1 MSLIDRYIARQFL
14 TNVVLLFI
22 ILFSFIVVID
32 ASLNIDQ
39 FLDLAKRLGTQAG
52 EQDPGTIRKSV
63 LSVLL
68 IADLWW
74 PKLLQLY
81 NFLLG
86 MVMVGAMGF
95 TYSQMT
101 KNRELIA
108 LMAAGIGLH
117 RIIKPVII
125 VAIGLTTLQVI
136 NQELIIP
143 RIAPLLVRGHE
154 DAGDHKLSVD
164 SVPLTKDGQGRLFR
178 AAAFDANT
186 NTLQGLY
193 ILERNKQGHTTRAIT
208 AQSATYTNG
217 GWDLQNATAQQ
228 RTQTSVGQPTP
239 VTRIESSLDPNELR
253 INRYESYSQALSF
266 AQARE
271 MLNRET
277 LKDPKKRAKYERIAL
292 GRFSMMISAIL
303 TLIIATPFYATR
315 EPKNMVI
322 QSIRCAPIAILTLIA
337 GIIGATAA
345 IPGLPTTIGVFIP
358 VMILSVV
365 AVAQFSALKT

>member
-14 TNVVLLFI
+14 TNVVLLFV

-32 ASLNIDQ
+32 VSLNIDQ
-39 FLDLAKRLGTQAG
+39 FLDMAKRLGAQAG
-52 EQDPGTIRKSV
+52 QQDPGTIRKSV

-86 MVMVGAMGF
+86 MIMVGAMGF
-95 TYSQMT
+95 TFSQMS

-117 RIIKPVII
+117 RIIKPII
-125 VAIGLTTLQVI
+125 LVALGLTTLQVI

-154 DAGDHKLSVD
+154 DAGDHRLSVD
-164 SVPLTKDGQGRLFR
+164 SVPLTLDGQGRLFR
-178 AAAFDANT
+178 AASFDANT
-186 NTLQGLY
+186 NTLEGLY
-193 ILERNKQGHTTRAIT
+193 ILERDEQGHTSKSIT
-208 AQSATYTNG
+208 AASATYRDG
-217 GWDLQNATAQQ
+217 GWDLTNATAQS
-228 RTQTSVGQPTP
+228 RTKTSVGLAEPIN
-239 VTRIESSLDPNELR
+239 RIESSLDPNELR

-266 AQARE
+266 AQAKQ
-271 MLNRET
+271 MLNRDT

-292 GRFSMMISAIL
+292 GRFSVMISAIL

-322 QSIRCAPIAILTLIA
+322 QSIRCAPIAIITLIA
-337 GIIGATAA
+337 GVIGATAA

>member
-1 MSLIDRYIARQFL
+1 MSLLDRYIARQFL
-14 TNVVLLFI
+14 TNVVLLFV
-22 ILFSFIVVID
+22 ILFSFIIVID
-32 ASLNIDQ
+32 VSLNIDQ
-39 FLDLAKRLGTQAG
+39 FLDMAKRLGAQTSD
-52 EQDPGTIRKSV
+52 QDPGTIRRTV
-63 LSVLL
+63 LSILL

-95 TYSQMT
+95 TFSQMS
-101 KNRELIA
+101 KSRELIA

-117 RIIKPVII
+117 RIIKPVLV
-125 VAIGLTTLQVI
+125 VAIGLTALQLV
-136 NQELIIP
+136 NQEFIIP

-154 DAGDHKLSVD
+154 NAGDHKLSVD

-178 AAAFDANT
+178 AASFDANS
-186 NTLQGLY
+186 NTLEGLY
-193 ILERNKQGHTTRAIT
+193 ILERNEAGYTTRAIT

-217 GWDLQNATAQQ
+217 GWDLTNATAQS
-228 RTQTSVGQPTP
+228 RTQTTVGQPQP
-239 VTRIESSLDPNELR
+239 IERIESSLDPNELR

-271 MLNRET
+271 MLNRDT
-277 LKDPKKRAKYERIAL
+277 LKDPKKRARYERIAL
-292 GRFSMMISAIL
+292 GRFSMMISGIL

-322 QSIRCAPIAILTLIA
+322 QSIRCAPIAIITLIA
-337 GIIGATAA
+337 GVIGATAA
-345 IPGLPTTIGVFIP
+345 IPGLPTTVGVFIP

>member
-1 MSLIDRYIARQFL
+1 MSLLERYIARQFL
-14 TNVVLLFI
+14 TNVVLLFV

-32 ASLNIDQ
+32 VSLNIDQ
-39 FLDLAKRLGTQAG
+39 FLDMAKRLGTQSTD
-52 EQDPGTIRKSV
+52 QDPGTIRKSV
-63 LSVLL
+63 LSILL

-95 TYSQMT
+95 TFAQMS

-117 RIIKPVII
+117 RIIKPVLI
-125 VAIGLTTLQVI
+125 VAIGLTALQLV

-143 RIAPLLVRGHE
+143 RIAPLLVRDHE
-154 DAGDHKLSVD
+154 DAGNHKLSVD
-164 SVPLTKDGQGRLFR
+164 TVPLTADGSGRLFR

-186 NTLQGLY
+186 NTLEGLY
-193 ILERNKQGHTTRAIT
+193 ILERDDNGHTSRSIT
-208 AQSATYTNG
+208 AQSATYRQG
-217 GWDLQNATAQQ
+217 GWDLDNATAQT
-228 RTQTSVGQPTP
+228 RTQTTVGIPTP
-239 VTRIESSLDPNELR
+239 IDRIESSLDPNELR

-271 MLNRET
+271 MLSRET

-303 TLIIATPFYATR
+303 TLIIAIPFYATR

-322 QSIRCAPIAILTLIA
+322 QSIRCAPIAIITLIA
-337 GIIGATAA
+337 GVIGATAA

>member
-14 TNVVLLFI
+14 TNVVLLFV

-32 ASLNIDQ
+32 VSLNIDQ
-39 FLDLAKRLGTQAG
+39 FLEMAKRLGAQAG

-63 LSVLL
+63 LSILL

-86 MVMVGAMGF
+86 MIMVGAMGF
-95 TYSQMT
+95 TFSQMS
-101 KNRELIA
+101 KNREFIA

-117 RIIKPVII
+117 RIIKPIII
-125 VAIGLTTLQVI
+125 VALGLTALQAI
-136 NQELIIP
+136 NQEFIIP
-143 RIAPLLVRGHE
+143 KIAPLLVRGHE
-154 DAGDHKLSVD
+154 DAGDHRLSVD
-164 SVPLTKDGQGRLFR
+164 SVPLTLDGQGRIFR

-186 NTLQGLY
+186 NTLEGLY
-193 ILERNKQGHTTRAIT
+193 ILERDENGHTSRSIT
-208 AQSATYTNG
+208 AESATYHDG
-217 GWDLQNATAQQ
+217 GWNLVNGIAQLRSQ
-228 RTQTSVGQPTP
+228 SSISQELPID
-239 VTRIESSLDPNELR
+239 RIESSLDPNELR

-277 LKDPKKRAKYERIAL
+277 LKDPDKRARYERIAL
-292 GRFSMMISAIL
+292 GRFSMMISGIL
-303 TLIIATPFYATR
+303 TLIIAAPFYATR

-322 QSIRCAPIAILTLIA
+322 QSIRCAPIAIITLIA
-337 GIIGATAA
+337 GVIGATAA
-345 IPGLPTTIGVFIP
+345 IPGLPATVGVFIP

>member
-1 MSLIDRYIARQFL
+1 MSLLDRYIARQFL
-14 TNVVLLFI
+14 TNVVLLFV

-32 ASLNIDQ
+32 VSLNIDQ
-39 FLDLAKRLGTQAG
+39 FMDMAKRLGAQAG
-52 EQDPGTIRKSV
+52 EEDPGTIRKSV
-63 LSVLL
+63 LSILL

-95 TYSQMT
+95 TYSQMS
-101 KNRELIA
+101 KSRELIA
-108 LMAAGIGLH
+108 LMAAGVGLH
-117 RIIKPVII
+117 KIIKPVLL
-125 VAIGLTTLQVI
+125 VAIGLTGFQAI
-136 NQELIIP
+136 NQEFIIP
-143 RIAPLLVRGHE
+143 RIAPLLVRDHE
-154 DAGDHKLSVD
+154 DAGDHRMSVD

-186 NTLQGLY
+186 NTLEGLY
-193 ILERNKQGHTTRAIT
+193 ILERDENGHTARSIT
-208 AQSATYTNG
+208 AESATYQNG
-217 GWDLQNATAQQ
+217 GWDFVNATAQS
-228 RTQTSVGQPTP
+228 RTQTTVGLPTP
-239 VTRIESSLDPNELR
+239 IFRIESSLDPNELR

-271 MLNRET
+271 MLGRET
-277 LKDPKKRAKYERIAL
+277 LKDPKKRARYERIAL
-292 GRFSMMISAIL
+292 GRFSMMISGIL

-322 QSIRCAPIAILTLIA
+322 QSIRCAPIAIITLIA
-337 GIIGATAA
+337 GVIGATAA
-345 IPGLPTTIGVFIP
+345 IPGLPTTVGVFIP

>member
-1 MSLIDRYIARQFL
+1 MSLINRYIARQFL
-14 TNVVLLFI
+14 TNVVLLFV

-32 ASLNIDQ
+32 VSLNIDQ
-39 FLDLAKRLGTQAG
+39 FLEMAKRLGTQTG

-117 RIIKPVII
+117 RIIKPIII
-125 VAIGLTTLQVI
+125 VALGLTALQAI

-154 DAGDHKLSVD
+154 DAGDHRLSVD
-164 SVPLTKDGQGRLFR
+164 SVPLTLDGQGRLFR
-178 AAAFDANT
+178 AASFDANT
-186 NTLQGLY
+186 NVLKGLY
-193 ILERNKQGHTTRAIT
+193 ILERDETGHTSRSIA
-208 AQSATYTNG
+208 AESGTYRDG
-217 GWDLQNATAQQ
+217 GWDLINATAQK
-228 RTQTSVGQPTP
+228 RTQTSVGAAEPI
-239 VTRIESSLDPNELR
+239 TRIESSLDPNELR

-271 MLNRET
+271 MLARET
-277 LKDPKKRAKYERIAL
+277 LKDPKKRARYQRIAL
-292 GRFSMMISAIL
+292 GRFSMMISGIL

-322 QSIRCAPIAILTLIA
+322 QSIRCAPIAIITLIA
-337 GIIGATAA
+337 GVIGATAA
-345 IPGLPTTIGVFIP
+345 IPGLPPTIGVFIP

>member
-14 TNVVLLFI
+14 TNVILLFV
-22 ILFSFIVVID
+22 ILFSFVVVID
-32 ASLNIDQ
+32 VSLNIDQ
-39 FLDLAKRLGTQAG
+39 FLEMAKRLGTQSG
-52 EQDPGTIRKSV
+52 QDEPGTIRQAV
-63 LSVLL
+63 LCTLL

-81 NFLLG
+81 TFLLG

-95 TYSQMT
+95 TYSQMS

-108 LMAAGIGLH
+108 LMAAGFGLH
-117 RIIKPVII
+117 RIIKPVLI
-125 VAIGLTTLQVI
+125 VAIGLTMLQMV

-154 DAGDHKLSVD
+154 DAGDHRLSVD
-164 SVPLTKDGQGRLFR
+164 TVPLTLDGQGRLFR
-178 AAAFDANT
+178 AASFDANT
-186 NTLQGLY
+186 NVLEGLY
-193 ILERNKQGHTTRAIT
+193 IIERDDAGRTSRSIT
-208 AQSATYTNG
+208 AESATYRDG
-217 GWDLQNATAQQ
+217 GWDLTNATAQA
-228 RTQTSVGQPTP
+228 RTHSAVGLPEP
-239 VTRIESSLDPNELR
+239 ITRIESSLDPNELR

-277 LKDPKKRAKYERIAL
+277 LKDPKKRARYERIAL
-292 GRFSMMISAIL
+292 GRFSMMISGIL

-322 QSIRCAPIAILTLIA
+322 QSIRCAPIAIITLIA
-337 GIIGATAA
+337 GVIGATAA
-345 IPGLPTTIGVFIP
+345 IPGLPTTVGVFIP

>member
-1 MSLIDRYIARQFL
+1 MSLIERYIARQFL
-14 TNVVLLFI
+14 TNVVLLFV

-32 ASLNIDQ
+32 VSLNIDQ
-39 FLDLAKRLGTQAG
+39 FLEMAKRLGAQSG

-63 LSVLL
+63 LSILL

-86 MVMVGAMGF
+86 MIMVGAMGF
-95 TYSQMT
+95 TFSQMS

-117 RIIKPVII
+117 RIIKPI
-125 VAIGLTTLQVI
+125 VVVALGLTALQAI

-154 DAGDHKLSVD
+154 DAGDHRLSVD
-164 SVPLTKDGQGRLFR
+164 SVPLTLDGQGRLFR

-186 NTLQGLY
+186 NILEGLY
-193 ILERNKQGHTTRAIT
+193 ILERDETGHTSRSIA
-208 AQSATYTNG
+208 AESATYRDG
-217 GWDLQNATAQQ
+217 GWDFINGTAQVRGQ
-228 RTQTSVGQPTP
+228 SSVSQELPID
-239 VTRIESSLDPNELR
+239 RIESSLDPNELR

-271 MLNRET
+271 MLGRET
-277 LKDPKKRAKYERIAL
+277 LKDPEKRARYERIAL
-292 GRFSMMISAIL
+292 GRFSVMISGIL

-322 QSIRCAPIAILTLIA
+322 QSIRCAPIAIITLIA
-337 GIIGATAA
+337 GVIGATAA

>member
-1 MSLIDRYIARQFL
+1 MSLLERYIARQFL
-14 TNVVLLFI
+14 TNVVLLFV

-32 ASLNIDQ
+32 VSLNIDQ
-39 FLDLAKRLGTQAG
+39 FLDMAKRLGTQAG

-117 RIIKPVII
+117 RIIKPVLI
-125 VAIGLTTLQVI
+125 VAIGLTALQAI

-154 DAGDHKLSVD
+154 DAGDHKLAVD
-164 SVPLTKDGQGRLFR
+164 SVPLTLDGQGRLFR
-178 AAAFDANT
+178 AAEFDANT
-186 NTLQGLY
+186 NILKGLY
-193 ILERNKQGHTTRAIT
+193 ILERDDNGHTSRSIT
-208 AQSATYTNG
+208 AQSANYRDG
-217 GWDLQNATAQQ
+217 GWDLVSATAQS
-228 RTQTSVGQPTP
+228 RTQTTVGQPVP
-239 VTRIESSLDPNELR
+239 ITRIESSLDPNELR

-277 LKDPKKRAKYERIAL
+277 LKDPNKRARYERIAL
-292 GRFSMMISAIL
+292 GRFSMMISGIL

-322 QSIRCAPIAILTLIA
+322 QSIRCAPIAIITLIA
-337 GIIGATAA
+337 GVIGATAA

>member
-1 MSLIDRYIARQFL
+1 MSLIERYIARQFL
-14 TNVVLLFI
+14 TNVVLLFV

-32 ASLNIDQ
+32 VSLNIDQ
-39 FLDLAKRLGTQAG
+39 FLEMAKRLGAQSG

-63 LSVLL
+63 LSILL

-86 MVMVGAMGF
+86 MIMVGAMGF
-95 TYSQMT
+95 TFSQMS

-117 RIIKPVII
+117 RIIKPI
-125 VAIGLTTLQVI
+125 VVVALGLTALQAI

-154 DAGDHKLSVD
+154 DAGDHRLSVD
-164 SVPLTKDGQGRLFR
+164 SVPLTLDGQGRLFR

-186 NTLQGLY
+186 NILEGLY
-193 ILERNKQGHTTRAIT
+193 ILERDESGHTSRSIA
-208 AQSATYTNG
+208 AESATYRDG
-217 GWDLQNATAQQ
+217 GWDFTNGTAQLRSQ
-228 RTQTSVGQPTP
+228 SSMSQELPID
-239 VTRIESSLDPNELR
+239 RIESSLDPNELR

-271 MLNRET
+271 MLGRET
-277 LKDPKKRAKYERIAL
+277 LKDPKKRARYERIAL
-292 GRFSMMISAIL
+292 GRFSVMISGIL

-322 QSIRCAPIAILTLIA
+322 QSIRCAPIAIITLIA
-337 GIIGATAA
+337 GVIGATAA
-345 IPGLPTTIGVFIP
+345 IPGLPSTVGVFIP

-365 AVAQFSALKT
+365 AVAQFSSLKT

>member
-1 MSLIDRYIARQFL
+1 MSLLDRYIARQFL
-14 TNVVLLFI
+14 TNVVLLFV

-32 ASLNIDQ
+32 VSLNIDQ
-39 FLDLAKRLGTQAG
+39 FLDMAKRLGAQG
-52 EQDPGTIRKSV
+52 SDQEPGTIRQSV

-86 MVMVGAMGF
+86 MIMVGAMGF

-117 RIIKPVII
+117 RIIKPVLI
-125 VAIGLTTLQVI
+125 VAIGLTSLQLI

-143 RIAPLLVRGHE
+143 KIAPLLVRDHE
-154 DAGDHKLSVD
+154 DAGDHKLAID
-164 SVPLTKDGQGRLFR
+164 SVPLTEDGAGRLFR
-178 AAAFDANT
+178 AAEFDANT

-193 ILERNKQGHTTRAIT
+193 ILERDDNGHTSRSIT
-208 AQSATYTNG
+208 AQSATYNQG
-217 GWDLQNATAQQ
+217 GWDLTNATAQT
-228 RTQTSVGQPTP
+228 RTQTTVGQPVP
-239 VTRIESSLDPNELR
+239 ITRIESSLDPNELR

-271 MLNRET
+271 MLSRET
-277 LKDPKKRAKYERIAL
+277 LKDPAKRARYERIAL

-322 QSIRCAPIAILTLIA
+322 QSIRCAPIAIITLIA
-337 GIIGATAA
+337 GVIGATAS